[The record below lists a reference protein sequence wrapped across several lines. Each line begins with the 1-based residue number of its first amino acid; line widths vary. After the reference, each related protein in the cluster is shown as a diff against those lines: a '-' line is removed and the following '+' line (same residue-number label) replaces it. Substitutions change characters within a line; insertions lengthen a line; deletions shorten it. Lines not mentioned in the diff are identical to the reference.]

1 MFYFFWAG
9 SISCPVSLNL
19 RPQVEDLERNQ
30 SHCVLSEIVQGR
42 RSLVV
47 AST

>member
-1 MFYFFWAG
+1 MAG
-9 SISCPVSLNL
+9 PEFVGSECIAPEGEEEF
-19 RPQVEDLERNQ
+19 QGLERNQ
-30 SHCVLSEIVQGR
+30 SHCVLLRFVQGR